1 MEYTYRCALTH
12 EGDGWVATFPQLGGY
27 STGGDTREE
36 ALREAR
42 DLLTALLCDYAE
54 RGEEPP
60 EPGDVTELA
69 PVTVDVTPETVEESH
84 YETQAAC
91 AELLGV
97 TRARVNA
104 LVASG
109 QLESRVFNG
118 RRKVSVESMERWKA
132 GARRSGRPAKAE
144 AREPVAV

>member
-1 MEYTYRCALTH
+1 MEYTYRCVLTH
-12 EGDGWVATFPQLGGY
+12 ESDGWVASFPQLGGY
-27 STGGDTREE
+27 STAGDTREE
-36 ALREAR
+36 ALRQAR
-42 DLLTALLCDYAE
+42 DLLTLLLCDYVE

-69 PVTVDVTPETVEESH
+69 PVTVDITPEVVEETH

-109 QLESRVFNG
+109 QLESKVFDG
-118 RRKVSVESMERWKA
+118 RRKVSIESMNRYAE
-132 GARRSGRPAKAE
+132 SGRRAGRPRSCAG
-144 AREPVAV
+144 V

>member
-1 MEYTYRCALTH
+1 MEYTYRCVLTH
-12 EGDGWVATFPQLGGY
+12 ESDGWVASFPQLGGY
-27 STGGDTREE
+27 STSGDTRED

-42 DLLTALLCDYAE
+42 GLLTALLCDYAE

-69 PVTVDVTPETVEESH
+69 PVTVEVTPETVEESH

-104 LVASG
+104 LVSSG
-109 QLESRVFNG
+109 QLDSKVFNG
-118 RRKVSVESMERWKA
+118 RRKVSIESMNRWKSS
-132 GARRSGRPAKAE
+132 ARKAGRPAKADTP
-144 AREPVAV
+144 ACVRA

>member
-1 MEYTYRCALTH
+1 MEYTYRCVLTH
-12 EGDGWVATFPQLGGY
+12 EADGWVASFPQLGGY
-27 STGGDTREE
+27 STGGDTRDE
-36 ALREAR
+36 ALCEAR
-42 DLLTALLCDYAE
+42 DLLTALLCEYAE

-69 PVTVDVTPETVEESH
+69 PVTVEVTPETVEESH

-118 RRKVSVESMERWKA
+118 RRKVSIESMDRWAATERKA
-132 GARRSGRPAKAE
+132 GRPAKADACE
-144 AREPVAV
+144 LTAV

>member
-1 MEYTYRCALTH
+1 MEYTYRCVLTH
-12 EGDGWVATFPQLGGY
+12 EDDGWVASFPQLGGY
-27 STGGDTREE
+27 STGGNTREE
-36 ALREAR
+36 ALHEAS
-42 DLLTALLCDYAE
+42 DLLTALLCDYTE

-69 PVTVDVTPETVEESH
+69 PVTVVVTPETVEEAH

-109 QLESRVFNG
+109 QLESKVFGG
-118 RRKVSVESMERWKA
+118 RRKVSIESMERWKA
-132 GARRSGRPAKAE
+132 TERKAGRPARVDV
-144 AREPVAV
+144 RETTTA

>member
-1 MEYTYRCALTH
+1 MEYTYRCVLTH
-12 EGDGWVATFPQLGGY
+12 EGDGWVASFPQLGGY
-27 STGGDTREE
+27 STGG
-36 ALREAR
+36 
-42 DLLTALLCDYAE
+42 
-54 RGEEPP
+54 

-69 PVTVDVTPETVEESH
+69 PITVVVTPETVEESH

-109 QLESRVFNG
+109 QLESKVFGG
-118 RRKVSVESMERWKA
+118 RRKVSIESMERWKA
-132 GARRSGRPAKAE
+132 TERKAGRPARVDV
-144 AREPVAV
+144 RETTAV

>member
-1 MEYTYRCALTH
+1 MEYTYRCVLTH
-12 EGDGWVATFPQLGGY
+12 EDDGWVASFPQLGGY
-27 STGGDTREE
+27 STGGNTREE
-36 ALREAR
+36 ALHEAS
-42 DLLTALLCDYAE
+42 DLLTALLCDYTE

-69 PVTVDVTPETVEESH
+69 PVTVVVTPETVEESH

-109 QLESRVFNG
+109 QLESKVFDG
-118 RRKVSVESMERWKA
+118 RRKVSIESMERWRATERKA
-132 GARRSGRPAKAE
+132 GRPARVDV
-144 AREPVAV
+144 RETTAV